1 MIKTKEKPC
10 KGTGK
15 ASGFGCGKLTYHRVY
30 GLGKMCCYPDW
41 LLNSEQGKI
50 VLHKAQLKATKPR
63 LDLEKA
69 QQERKQHVTL
79 SNLIQS
85 LVNVCHKFI
94 RERDKH
100 KPCVSCGCQ
109 WNEHFQ
115 AGHFYKAELYSN
127 LRFDELN
134 IAGQCRVCNLHKDGN
149 FQGYREGFIKRYS
162 LEKFHELEQKAI
174 QYKHKDFKWDREKL
188 KKKRVY
194 YTNKLKELK

>member
-1 MIKTKEKPC
+1 MIKTKEKQC

-15 ASGFGCGKLTYHRVY
+15 AHGYGCGKLTMHRVY
-30 GLGKMCCYPDW
+30 GLGKMCCYSDW

-50 VLHKAQLKATKPR
+50 ILHKAQLKATKPR
-63 LDLEKA
+63 RELEQA
-69 QQERKQHVTL
+69 EQERKQNNSL
-79 SNLIQS
+79 SNIIQS
-85 LVNVCHKFI
+85 LVNVCHKNI
-94 RERDKH
+94 RERDKY
-100 KPCVSCGCQ
+100 KPCISCGAK

-134 IAGQCRVCNLHKDGN
+134 INGQCRICNLHKDGN

-162 LEKFHELEQKAI
+162 VEQLEELENKARE
-174 QYKHKDFKWDREKL
+174 YKSLSFKWDREDL

-194 YTNKLKELK
+194 YTNKLKE

>member
-15 ASGFGCGKLTYHRVY
+15 AKGYGCGKLTYHRVY

-50 VLHKAQLKATKPR
+50 VLYKAQIKATKPR

-69 QQERKQHVTL
+69 QEERKQNTSL

-85 LVNVCHKFI
+85 LVNVCHKYI

-100 KPCVSCGCQ
+100 KPCISCGAN

-115 AGHFYKAELYSN
+115 AGHFYKAELYSS
-127 LRFDELN
+127 LRFDEFN
-134 IAGQCRVCNLHKDGN
+134 INGQCRICNLHKDGN
-149 FQGYREGFIKRYS
+149 FQGYRKGFIKRYS
-162 LEKFHELEQKAI
+162 LEQLEELETKARE
-174 QYKHKDFKWDREKL
+174 YKHQSFKWDREEL
-188 KKKRVY
+188 KEKRLY
-194 YTNKLKELK
+194 YNTKLKE

>member
-15 ASGFGCGKLTYHRVY
+15 AKGYGCGKLTYHRVY

-50 VLHKAQLKATKPR
+50 VLYKAQIKATKPR

-69 QQERKQHVTL
+69 QEERKQTTTL

-85 LVNVCHKFI
+85 LVNVCHKYI
-94 RERDKH
+94 RERDKG
-100 KPCVSCGCQ
+100 KPCVSCGAN

-115 AGHFYKAELYSN
+115 AGHFYKAELYSS

-134 IAGQCRVCNLHKDGN
+134 INGQCRICNLHKDGN

-162 LEKFHELEQKAI
+162 AEQLEELESKARE
-174 QYKHKDFKWDREKL
+174 YKSQSFKWDREEL
-188 KKKRVY
+188 KKKRLY
-194 YTNKLKELK
+194 YNTRLKD

>member
-1 MIKTKEKPC
+1 MIQHKKHKC

-15 ASGFGCGKLTYHRVY
+15 ALGYGCGTMTMYRVY

-50 VLHKAQLKATKPR
+50 VLHKAQIKATKPR

-69 QQERKQHVTL
+69 QEERKQNTSL

-85 LVNVCHKFI
+85 LVNVCHKYI
-94 RERDKH
+94 RERDKY
-100 KPCVSCGCQ
+100 KPCISCGAN

-127 LRFDELN
+127 IRFDEFN
-134 IAGQCRVCNLHKDGN
+134 INGQCRRCNGWKEGN
-149 FQGYREGFIKRYS
+149 YKGYREGFIKRFS
-162 LEKFHELEQKAI
+162 LEKFEELDNKSIE
-174 QYKHKDFKWDREKL
+174 YNHSSFKWDREE
-188 KKKRVY
+188 
-194 YTNKLKELK
+194 LKEKRLYYNTRLKD